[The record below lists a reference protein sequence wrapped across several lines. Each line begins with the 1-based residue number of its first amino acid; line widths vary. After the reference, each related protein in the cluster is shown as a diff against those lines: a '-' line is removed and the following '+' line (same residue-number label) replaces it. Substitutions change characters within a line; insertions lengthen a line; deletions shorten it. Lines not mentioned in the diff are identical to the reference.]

1 MADHLKRREDFTDVE
16 PRVFHV
22 DHSLGDEEPAAVGNR
37 MTVYPLGGHLGN
49 PN

>member
-22 DHSLGDEEPAAVGNR
+22 DHSLGDEELAAI
-37 MTVYPLGGHLGN
+37 LGLFRRSPEPGTSGR
-49 PN
+49 